1 METLTKEVVSESSEN
16 SVENTNASEGNLSM
30 AEFADQLLK
39 GKQPQEELPELTEET
54 DEPAEETAEPTDVL
68 EENSQSVEEE
78 QVEEEESSPPAEPSE
93 NVLSKFNIDLDNL
106 SEDESRDLAKALN
119 ASAVKR
125 FGRLTAQKKALLA
138 ENAELQAKAE
148 EAQQAPASVELP
160 EFLKDNAFHS
170 INDAQSLQKEVEQ
183 LTNLL
188 EWVDEHI
195 DNEVEY
201 DDSGNEFVVK
211 DGDKAYT
218 KSELRRIKLNANK
231 TLRKDAP
238 ARHKWIQ
245 ERTQSDQQAMQ
256 TFEFLGDEHSDDYK
270 LFMQVKES
278 PMYKPLVKYLPNSN
292 FALGLM
298 VEGLNAVKTRQ
309 GQKAKRAAKPK
320 APMAST
326 EAGTARP
333 KTPQAN
339 KTKALQAAK
348 AKFDKSGSMT
358 DYQVYLKL
366 KNKT

>member
-183 LTNLL
+183 LTTLL
-188 EWVDEHI
+188 DWVDENI

-201 DDSGNEFVVK
+201 DDSGNEYVVK
-211 DGDKAYT
+211 DGDTTYT
-218 KSELRRIKLNANK
+218 KSELRRIKANANK

-238 ARHKWIQ
+238 ARQQWLQ
-245 ERTQSDQQAMQ
+245 QRENANQQAKD
-256 TFEFLGDEHSDDYK
+256 TFAYLGDESSSWYQQ
-270 LFMQVKES
+270 FMQLKGDPS
-278 PMYKPLVKYLPNSN
+278 LQPILNYMPNSN
-292 FALGLM
+292 FALGLI
-298 VEGLNAVKTRQ
+298 VEGINAVNERQ
-309 GQKAKRAAKPK
+309 GQKAKPTAKPK

>member
-1 METLTKEVVSESSEN
+1 METLTKEVISESSEN

-39 GKQPQEELPELTEET
+39 SKQPQEELPELTEET

-78 QVEEEESSPPAEPSE
+78 QVEEEESSPPAEPSD
-93 NVLSKFNIDLDNL
+93 VLNKFNIDLDNL

-148 EAQQAPASVELP
+148 EAQQAPASAELP
-160 EFLKDNAFHS
+160 EFLKDNAFYN
-170 INDAQSLQKEVEQ
+170 INDAQSLNKEVEQ
-183 LTNLL
+183 LNTLI
-188 EWVDEHI
+188 EWVDENL

-201 DDSGNEFVVK
+201 DDSGNEYVVK

-218 KSELRRIKLNANK
+218 KSELRRIKVNANK

-238 ARHKWIQ
+238 ARQPWLQ
-245 ERTQSDQQAMQ
+245 QRENANQQAKD
-256 TFEFLGDEHSDDYK
+256 TFAYLGDESSSWYQQ
-270 LFMQVKES
+270 FMQLKGDPS
-278 PMYKPLVKYLPNSN
+278 LQPILDYMPNSN
-292 FALGLM
+292 FALGLI
-298 VEGLNAVKTRQ
+298 VEGINSVNARQ
-309 GQKAKRAAKPK
+309 GQKAKPTAKPK
-320 APMAST
+320 APMATT
-326 EAGTARP
+326 EAGSARP

-348 AKFDKSGSMT
+348 AKFDRSGSMT

-366 KNKT
+366 RNKN